1 MVNLNKI
8 FIDAIEVLID
18 AKVRKNTTQ
27 IYTGLVVSE
36 DGEKKVKVKV
46 KDKIYKLPVYG
57 GNIGDLVANQTVK
70 VFIPQGQMSQGF
82 ILAPK

>member
-27 IYTGLVVSE
+27 IYTGLVVLE
-36 DGEKKVKVKV
+36 DGEKKVKV

-57 GNIGDLVANQTVK
+57 GNIGDLATNQTVK
-70 VFIPQGQMSQGF
+70 VFIPQGQMSRGF

>member
-27 IYTGLVVSE
+27 IYT
-36 DGEKKVKVKV
+36 
-46 KDKIYKLPVYG
+46 
-57 GNIGDLVANQTVK
+57 
-70 VFIPQGQMSQGF
+70 
-82 ILAPK
+82 

>member
-1 MVNLNKI
+1 MANLNKI

-27 IYTGLVVSE
+27 IYTGLVVLE
-36 DGEKKVKVKV
+36 DGEKKVKV

>member
-8 FIDAIEVLID
+8 FINAIEVLID

-27 IYTGLVVSE
+27 IYTGLVVLE
-36 DGEKKVKVKV
+36 DGEKKVKV

-57 GNIGDLVANQTVK
+57 GNIGDLVTNQTVK

>member
-27 IYTGLVVSE
+27 IYTGLVVLE
-36 DGEKKVKVKV
+36 DGKKKVKV

-57 GNIGDLVANQTVK
+57 GNIGDLVTNQTVK

>member
-1 MVNLNKI
+1 MVNFNKI

-27 IYTGLVVSE
+27 IYTGLVVLE
-36 DGEKKVKVKV
+36 DGEKKVKV

-57 GNIGDLVANQTVK
+57 GNIGDLVTNQTVK

-82 ILAPK
+82 ILAHK

>member
-27 IYTGLVVSE
+27 IYTGLVVLE
-36 DGEKKVKVKV
+36 NGEKKVKV

-57 GNIGDLVANQTVK
+57 GNIGDLVTNQTVK

>member
-18 AKVRKNTTQ
+18 AKVEKNTTQ
-27 IYTGLVVSE
+27 IYTGLVVLE
-36 DGEKKVKVKV
+36 DGEKKVKV

>member
-36 DGEKKVKVKV
+36 DGEKKVKVK
-46 KDKIYKLPVYG
+46 DKIYKLPVYG

-70 VFIPQGQMSQGF
+70 VFIPQGQISQGF

>member
-27 IYTGLVVSE
+27 IYTGLVVLE
-36 DGEKKVKVKV
+36 DGEKKVKVKN
-46 KDKIYKLPVYG
+46 KIYKLPVYG
-57 GNIGDLVANQTVK
+57 GNIGDLVTNQTVK
-70 VFIPQGQMSQGF
+70 VFVPQGQMSQGF

>member
-18 AKVRKNTTQ
+18 AKVKKNTTQ
-27 IYTGLVVSE
+27 IYTGLVVLE
-36 DGEKKVKVKV
+36 DGEKKVKVKN
-46 KDKIYKLPVYG
+46 KIYKLPVYG
-57 GNIGDLVANQTVK
+57 GNIGDLVTNQTVK

>member
-1 MVNLNKI
+1 MANLNKI

-27 IYTGLVVSE
+27 IYTGLVVLE
-36 DGEKKVKVKV
+36 DGEKKVKV

-57 GNIGDLVANQTVK
+57 GNIGDLVTNQTVK

-82 ILAPK
+82 ILALK

>member
-27 IYTGLVVSE
+27 IYTGLVVLE
-36 DGEKKVKVKV
+36 DGEKKVKV

-57 GNIGDLVANQTVK
+57 GNIGDLVTNQTVK
-70 VFIPQGQMSQGF
+70 VFIPQGQMSRGF